1 MVSPSTNTRPA
12 TYYTLP
18 QLFFHLWVII
28 SVFLVVIFM
37 NKFTERVGRVA
48 LEKPT
53 QIRQRKLNF
62 HAQSVKILSISSRTN
77 SRGQK
82 ILYLK
87 KKTSETFL
95 FFLFVFTPHTST
107 RSLSTRLLQERIG
120 KWEET
125 STDCKEKKTKQRN
138 LDFFFAVN

>member
-53 QIRQRKLNF
+53 QIRRRKLNF

-87 KKTSETFL
+87 KKKHRKL
-95 FFLFVFTPHTST
+95 FFFSCLFLPRT
-107 RSLSTRLLQERIG
+107 RQHDHFQPDYCRKELANG
-120 KWEET
+120 K
-125 STDCKEKKTKQRN
+125 KHQLIVRKKKNKTKE
-138 LDFFFAVN
+138 LGLFLP